1 MKRMLF
7 NATQSEELRVAIVS
21 DSKLEDLDFERG
33 NREQRK
39 SNIYKAVVT
48 RVEPSL
54 EAAFVNY
61 GVDRHGFL
69 PFKEIAPE
77 YYSKK
82 SKKKDLS
89 IKDVI
94 NEGQEIIVQVSKD
107 ERGNKGAAL
116 TSYLSLAGR
125 YIVLMPNNNDG
136 GGISRRIE
144 GEERSAFKE
153 VLSQLTVTKGTSV
166 IGRTAGIGASVEQIQ
181 WDLDY
186 LNQLWE
192 AIENAANVQE
202 GPFLIY
208 QESNLVIRAIRDYF
222 SADIEEVLI
231 DKQEIF
237 DQAHQFMSHVMP
249 DYAERVKLYE
259 ENISLF
265 SKFNIENQI
274 ESAFLREVQLPSG
287 GSIVIDHTEALV
299 SVDVNSSRS
308 TKGRDIENTAFNTN
322 LEAASELAKQMRLR
336 DIGGLVVVD
345 FIDMEHQKNQR
356 EVENRMRDAL
366 KNDKAR
372 IQLGKIS
379 RFGLMELSRQRLRPS
394 LGDSINGVCP
404 KCSGTGR
411 VRDIQSTAL
420 YMLRLIQD
428 EAAKDENQIVSI
440 QLPVEV
446 ATLLLNEK
454 RAAINELEEKTHNDI
469 VIIPNR
475 YFEIPKYLIERTSK
489 KSGKI
494 SYTVVEPPVEELA
507 NADEDVEKDKLTP
520 VVKSVMPANS
530 STKKNKQTKSL
541 LGFFKNLIGADDSDA
556 NHDDRAQVEITSPET
571 VKGDGD
577 QLESVNENRTNSNSN
592 RRPGRNRNRKP
603 GFNKNQQQR
612 RERGVE
618 DATPQPSVINSKEIA
633 EENNV
638 GIKTPN
644 QRRDKPVERI
654 IEKQQE
660 IVSQVKEKQSDEL
673 LSTKPDPKKKPVR
686 KRVTPPKVDLEK
698 VGLKLVETSKTA
710 VKEIVK
716 EEATKPKPRKKA
728 AWQQTEVVVK
738 SSEKLQMVETK
749 KKPAAKPKKSAKK
762 D

>member
-82 SKKKDLS
+82 SRKKDLS

-192 AIENAANVQE
+192 AIENAANAQE
-202 GPFLIY
+202 GSFLIY

-507 NADEDVEKDKLTP
+507 NGDEDVEKDKLTP

-541 LGFFKNLIGADDSDA
+541 LGFFKNLIGSDDSDA

-571 VKGDGD
+571 VKGNGD
-577 QLESVNENRTNSNSN
+577 QLESVNENRANSNSN
-592 RRPGRNRNRKP
+592 RRPGRNRNRKS

-612 RERGVE
+612 RERGGE
-618 DATPQPSVINSKEIA
+618 DATPQPSVINSKEVA
-633 EENNV
+633 EENIV
-638 GIKTPN
+638 SIKTPN

-673 LSTKPDPKKKPVR
+673 LSTKPDLKKKPVR
-686 KRVTPPKVDLEK
+686 KRVAQPKVDLEK

>member
-82 SKKKDLS
+82 SRKKDLS

-192 AIENAANVQE
+192 AIENAANAQE
-202 GPFLIY
+202 GSFLIY

-507 NADEDVEKDKLTP
+507 NGDEDVEKDKLTP

-541 LGFFKNLIGADDSDA
+541 LGFFKNLIGSDDSDA

-571 VKGDGD
+571 VKGNGD
-577 QLESVNENRTNSNSN
+577 QLESVNENRANSNSN

-612 RERGVE
+612 RERGGE
-618 DATPQPSVINSKEIA
+618 DATPQPSVINSKEVA
-633 EENNV
+633 EENIV
-638 GIKTPN
+638 SIKTPN

-686 KRVTPPKVDLEK
+686 KRVAPPKVDLEK

>member
-48 RVEPSL
+48 RIEPSL

-82 SKKKDLS
+82 SRKKDLS
-89 IKDVI
+89 IKDVMK
-94 NEGQEIIVQVSKD
+94 EGQEIIVQVSKD

-144 GEERSAFKE
+144 GEERSNFKE
-153 VLSQLTVTKGTSV
+153 VLSQLKVKKGTSV

-192 AIENAANVQE
+192 AIENAANAQE

-222 SADIEEVLI
+222 SEDIAEVLI
-231 DKQEIF
+231 DRQEIF

-249 DYAERVKLYE
+249 DYVDRIKLHKDDT
-259 ENISLF
+259 SLF

-299 SVDVNSSRS
+299 SVDVNSSKS

-322 LEAASELAKQMRLR
+322 LEAAEELAKQLRLR

-345 FIDMEHQKNQR
+345 FIDMEYQKNQR
-356 EVENRMRDAL
+356 DVENKMRDAL

-372 IQLGKIS
+372 IQTSKIS

-394 LGDSINGVCP
+394 LGDTINGVCQ
-404 KCSGTGR
+404 KCNGTGR
-411 VRDIQSTAL
+411 VRDTQSTAL
-420 YMLRLIQD
+420 YMLRLIED
-428 EAAKDENQIVSI
+428 ESTKEENQTIAI

-454 RAAINELEEKTHNDI
+454 RSAINTIEEKSGNSI

-475 YFEIPKYLIERTSK
+475 YYEIPKYLIDKSAQ
-489 KSGKI
+489 KSGKV
-494 SYTVVEPPVEELA
+494 SYTAVEPPSEEMF
-507 NADEDVEKDKLTP
+507 NDNEDVDKEKLVP
-520 VVKSVMPANS
+520 AVKSLMPNKGNS
-530 STKKNKQTKSL
+530 KKNKSL
-541 LGFFKNLIGADDSDA
+541 FGFFKNLIGSDE
-556 NHDDRAQVEITSPET
+556 DDRQIQTL
-571 VKGDGD
+571 GDKQTED
-577 QLESVNENRTNSNSN
+577 KFKDSEESSDNSNHKKSN
-592 RRPGRNRNRKP
+592 HYTNRKSGRNRNRRQ
-603 GFNKNQQQR
+603 N
-612 RERGVE
+612 
-618 DATPQPSVINSKEIA
+618 ASKDSY
-633 EENNV
+633 
-638 GIKTPN
+638 
-644 QRRDKPVERI
+644 QRRDSSKNVNNAITEEEKPVLASSDVKDKKDAENKAV
-654 IEKQQE
+654 EKVKDKTNNNIVEKNAE
-660 IVSQVKEKQSDEL
+660 IKPEKTEL
-673 LSTKPDPKKKPVR
+673 KKKSVR
-686 KRVTPPKVDLEK
+686 RKIAAPKVDLEK
-698 VGLKLVETSKTA
+698 VGLKLVETKKSN
-710 VKEIVK
+710 
-716 EEATKPKPRKKA
+716 EEVHEKKVSKPKPRKKA
-728 AWQQTEVVVK
+728 DWQKDAVEAKTTG
-738 SSEKLQMVETK
+738 KLEMVETK
-749 KKPAAKPKKSAKK
+749 KKTTSKPKKTAKK
-762 D
+762 R